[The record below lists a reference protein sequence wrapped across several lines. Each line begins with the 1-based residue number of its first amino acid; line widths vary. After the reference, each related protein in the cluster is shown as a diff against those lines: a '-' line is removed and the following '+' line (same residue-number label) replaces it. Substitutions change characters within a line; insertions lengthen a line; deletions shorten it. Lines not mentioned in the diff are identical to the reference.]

1 MIEAKDVAR
10 KIAAGCNHSAPIFI
24 PCASCTEF
32 QIKAWEASVREDTRA
47 NFREQW
53 LALEAENARLKE
65 REKGLLARID
75 KVQSY
80 ATKLEAANKELQGSV
95 KSGKREIADLKL
107 CLDVKQSTMGV
118 VKE

>member
-24 PCASCTEF
+24 PCASCTEH
-32 QIKAWEASVREDTRA
+32 QIAAWESSVREDTRA

-53 LALEAENARLKE
+53 LALEAENARLKDQAA
-65 REKGLLARID
+65 KLLAKVD

-80 ATKLEAANKELQGSV
+80 ATKLEGVNRGLQDRI
-95 KSGKREIADLKL
+95 KSNGREIADLKL